1 MDCPECGQRISE
13 GEVLCSSCGWALS
26 WESAPH
32 EGKAFEREMRR
43 GRIAAVA
50 SIVCFFLPIGLVSAW
65 FLLCWYASTQPMG
78 CEGVGIGIMII
89 MGIVYG
95 ICLGGVMSVIGTVLA
110 TYAALAS
117 NWRRGK
123 LGLVLNIILL
133 LAASLLFFTL
143 TSKML

>member
-1 MDCPECGQRISE
+1 
-13 GEVLCSSCGWALS
+13 
-26 WESAPH
+26 
-32 EGKAFEREMRR
+32 
-43 GRIAAVA
+43 
-50 SIVCFFLPIGLVSAW
+50 
-65 FLLCWYASTQPMG
+65 
-78 CEGVGIGIMII
+78 MII